1 MGKREGGREGEE
13 RDEECEGCMENCGRE
28 ERRKQGRVRKRWEG
42 KGRGGIYY
50 RKEKAGLTAKNMY
63 VLMNTRS

>member
-1 MGKREGGREGEE
+1 MHGELWEGGEEEARKGEE
-13 RDEECEGCMENCGRE
+13 EMG
-28 ERRKQGRVRKRWEG
+28 G
-42 KGRGGIYY
+42 KSIYY